1 MIKFEAFYLSAR
13 TPRVSVIGLQIGNIV
28 TKKMK
33 KKFYLNLEKWD
44 KKQATL
50 ALESGV
56 DAILVKPEKIEE
68 LKSLALTKV
77 ISQSKKAD
85 LEIGKDIKIVKINSK
100 KDEDIVVA
108 EKGKIPVIIEN
119 KDWTIIPL
127 ENLISKTS
135 NLIQEVLN
143 ASQAKTALQTMERGA
158 DGIILKTDDLQDIK
172 EVANIIN
179 KMSEEKFKLSEAVIE
194 SIEPLGIGD
203 RVCVDTSSMLS
214 PGQGMLVGDSSSA
227 MFLVYNENV
236 KSPYCDPR
244 PFRINAGGVHAYCQL
259 PSDKTGYLSEIKA
272 GSKILVV
279 DPKGNSEEVI
289 VGRAKIEKRPML
301 LVKASC
307 KGKEISLVIQNA
319 ETIRLTS
326 VSGKPVSITKLKKGD
341 KVLVYLQE
349 AGRHFGVKVK
359 ESIKEK

>member
-1 MIKFEAFYLSAR
+1 
-13 TPRVSVIGLQIGNIV
+13 
-28 TKKMK
+28 MK
-33 KKFYLNLEKWD
+33 KLFYLNLENWD

-56 DAILVKPEKIEE
+56 DAVLVKSSKIEE
-68 LKSLALTKV
+68 LKSLGLVKV
-77 ISQSKKAD
+77 VSDSKKAD
-85 LEIGKDIKIVKINSK
+85 MEIGSDIKIIKINSK
-100 KDEDIVVA
+100 KDEEKVVT

-119 KDWTIIPL
+119 RDWTIIPL

-135 NLIQEVLN
+135 NLIQEVVN
-143 ASQAKTALQTMERGA
+143 AKQAKTALQTMEKGA
-158 DGIILKTDDLQDIK
+158 DGIILKTDNLQEIK

-179 KMSEEKFKLSEAVIE
+179 KMSEEKFKLSEAKIE
-194 SIEPLGIGD
+194 SVESLGMGD
-203 RVCVDTSSMLS
+203 RVCVDTSSMLD

-244 PFRINAGGVHAYCQL
+244 PFRVNAGGVHAYCQL
-259 PSDKTGYLSEIKA
+259 PEDKTCYLSEIKA

-279 DPKGNSEEVI
+279 NPKGNSEEVI

-301 LVKASC
+301 LVKARV
-307 KGKEISLVIQNA
+307 KNQEISLVMQNA
-319 ETIRLTS
+319 ETIRLTGA
-326 VSGKPVSITKLKKGD
+326 SGKPASITKLKKGD